1 MKSFIKYVLTVSSF
15 LIVFSSC
22 NKDSSET
29 ALSPIIGN
37 SIKIEK
43 LEIAQNDFPNK
54 LDWATATK
62 SCSDLGQG
70 WRLPNYADIDIISN
84 NLSKIPGIKIN
95 QGGYWLNVESK
106 AFEPS
111 TKYIGNENKASP
123 LFVRAVRSF

>member
-1 MKSFIKYVLTVSSF
+1 MKSFVKYLFTASLF
-15 LIVFSSC
+15 FILISSC
-22 NKDSSET
+22 KKDSPEIEQ
-29 ALSPIIGN
+29 SPIIGN
-37 SIKIEK
+37 SIKIGR
-43 LEIAQNDFPNK
+43 LEIAQNDFPYK
-54 LDWATATK
+54 LDWSTAMK

-70 WRLPNYADIDIISN
+70 WRLPNYADIDTISN

-111 TKYIGNENKASP
+111 NKYVGSENKASP